1 MSKKTLL
8 NEASVRK
15 FMKFAKIDRYADNFI
30 NETYAPME
38 EEEKMREGDDKMREE
53 RMEEGREDKMEEGR
67 GDKIEEAAHDMEEG
81 HGMGM
86 HDKMEEGMYTE
97 EEHDESPAPPA
108 DDDAGAM
115 EGTVDLDTFMDAF
128 ETALEQATGEDVEV
142 DMGDDEMAMDDESAE
157 EDEEDEVA
165 GGMEMVDD
173 EEVLEETLRR
183 VTRRLNRMVE
193 SKKGAARKA
202 RMVESAT
209 DRIMARILK
218 SE

>member
-38 EEEKMREGDDKMREE
+38 EEDEAPEMGD
-53 RMEEGREDKMEEGR
+53 
-67 GDKIEEAAHDMEEG
+67 EAPEMDDM
-81 HGMGM
+81 
-86 HDKMEEGMYTE
+86 
-97 EEHDESPAPPA
+97 PA
-108 DDDAGAM
+108 DDAPEMDDEGGAL
-115 EGTVDLDTFMDAF
+115 EGTVDLDAFMDAF
-128 ETALEQATGEDVEV
+128 ETALESATGEDVEV
-142 DMGDDEMAMDDESAE
+142 DMGDDEMAMDDEAA
-157 EDEEDEVA
+157 EEDEVA
-165 GGMEMVDD
+165 GEMEMVDD

-183 VTRRLNRMVE
+183 VTDRLNRMVE
-193 SKKGAARKA
+193 SKKSAARKA
-202 RMVESAT
+202 RMVESVT

>member
-38 EEEKMREGDDKMREE
+38 EEEVMTEQ
-53 RMEEGREDKMEEGR
+53 EDEAPEMG
-67 GDKIEEAAHDMEEG
+67 EEAPEMDDM
-81 HGMGM
+81 
-86 HDKMEEGMYTE
+86 
-97 EEHDESPAPPA
+97 PA
-108 DDDAGAM
+108 DDAPEMDDEGGAM
-115 EGTVDLDTFMDAF
+115 EGTVDLDAFMDAF

-142 DMGDDEMAMDDESAE
+142 DMGDEEMAMDDEAA
-157 EDEEDEVA
+157 EEDEVA
-165 GGMEMVDD
+165 GEMEMIDD

-193 SKKGAARKA
+193 SKKSAARKA
-202 RMVESAT
+202 HMVESVT

>member
-38 EEEKMREGDDKMREE
+38 EEEAMEE
-53 RMEEGREDKMEEGR
+53 RMHAEGREDKLEEGREDKMEEGVHA
-67 GDKIEEAAHDMEEG
+67 D
-81 HGMGM
+81 
-86 HDKMEEGMYTE
+86 DKMEEGMHAE
-97 EEHDESPAPPA
+97 EEEGMEPMDDDMPA
-108 DDDAGAM
+108 DDAPEMDDDGGAM
-115 EGTVDLDTFMDAF
+115 EGTVDLDAFMDAF

-142 DMGDDEMAMDDESAE
+142 DMGDDEMAMDDKAA
-157 EDEEDEVA
+157 EEDEVA
-165 GGMEMVDD
+165 GEMEMVDD

-193 SKKGAARKA
+193 SKKSAARKA
-202 RMVESAT
+202 RMVESVT

>member
-15 FMKFAKIDRYADNFI
+15 FMKFAKIERYADNFI

-38 EEEKMREGDDKMREE
+38 EEEAMEE
-53 RMEEGREDKMEEGR
+53 RMHAEGREDKMEEGREDKMEEGVHA
-67 GDKIEEAAHDMEEG
+67 D
-81 HGMGM
+81 
-86 HDKMEEGMYTE
+86 DKMEEGMHAE
-97 EEHDESPAPPA
+97 EEEGMEPMDDDMPA
-108 DDDAGAM
+108 DDAPEMDDDGGAM
-115 EGTVDLDTFMDAF
+115 EGTVDLDAFMDAF

-142 DMGDDEMAMDDESAE
+142 DMGDDEMAMDDAAA
-157 EDEEDEVA
+157 EEDEVA
-165 GGMEMVDD
+165 GEMEMVDD

-193 SKKGAARKA
+193 S
-202 RMVESAT
+202 VT

>member
-38 EEEKMREGDDKMREE
+38 EEEVMMEQEDEAPEMGD
-53 RMEEGREDKMEEGR
+53 
-67 GDKIEEAAHDMEEG
+67 EAPEMDDM
-81 HGMGM
+81 
-86 HDKMEEGMYTE
+86 
-97 EEHDESPAPPA
+97 PA
-108 DDDAGAM
+108 DEAPEMGDEGGAM
-115 EGTVDLDTFMDAF
+115 EGTVDLDAFMDAF
-128 ETALEQATGEDVEV
+128 ETALESATGEDVEV
-142 DMGDDEMAMDDESAE
+142 DMGDDEMAMDDEAA
-157 EDEEDEVA
+157 EEDEVA
-165 GGMEMVDD
+165 GEMEMVDD

-193 SKKGAARKA
+193 SKKSTARKA
-202 RMVESAT
+202 RMVESVT

>member
-38 EEEKMREGDDKMREE
+38 EEEA
-53 RMEEGREDKMEEGR
+53 MEEGVHAD
-67 GDKIEEAAHDMEEG
+67 
-81 HGMGM
+81 
-86 HDKMEEGMYTE
+86 DKMEEGMHAE
-97 EEHDESPAPPA
+97 EEEGMEPMDDDMPA
-108 DDDAGAM
+108 DDAPEMGDEGGAM
-115 EGTVDLDTFMDAF
+115 EGTVDLDAFMDAF

-142 DMGDDEMAMDDESAE
+142 DMGDDEMAMDDEAA
-157 EDEEDEVA
+157 EEDEVA
-165 GGMEMVDD
+165 GEMEMVDD

-193 SKKGAARKA
+193 SKKSAARKT
-202 RMVESAT
+202 RMVESVT

>member
-8 NEASVRK
+8 IEASVRK
-15 FMKFAKIDRYADNFI
+15 FMKFAKIERYADNFI

-38 EEEKMREGDDKMREE
+38 EEEAMEE
-53 RMEEGREDKMEEGR
+53 RMHAEGREDKMEEGREDKMEE
-67 GDKIEEAAHDMEEG
+67 AAHEMEEG

-86 HDKMEEGMYTE
+86 HDKMEAGMPAEEEEGME
-97 EEHDESPAPPA
+97 PMDDDMPA
-108 DDDAGAM
+108 DDASEMDDEGGAM
-115 EGTVDLDTFMDAF
+115 EGTVDLDAFMDAF

-142 DMGDDEMAMDDESAE
+142 DMGDDGMAMDDEAA
-157 EDEEDEVA
+157 EEDEVA
-165 GGMEMVDD
+165 GEMEMVDD

-193 SKKGAARKA
+193 SKKSTARKA
-202 RMVESAT
+202 RMVESVT

>member
-38 EEEKMREGDDKMREE
+38 EEEVMMEQEDEAPEMGD
-53 RMEEGREDKMEEGR
+53 
-67 GDKIEEAAHDMEEG
+67 EAPEMDDM
-81 HGMGM
+81 
-86 HDKMEEGMYTE
+86 
-97 EEHDESPAPPA
+97 PA
-108 DDDAGAM
+108 DEAPEMGDEGGAM
-115 EGTVDLDTFMDAF
+115 EGTVDLDAFMDAF
-128 ETALEQATGEDVEV
+128 ETALESATGEDVEV
-142 DMGDDEMAMDDESAE
+142 DMGDDEMAMDDEAA
-157 EDEEDEVA
+157 EEDEVA
-165 GGMEMVDD
+165 GEMEMVDD

-193 SKKGAARKA
+193 SKKSAARKT
-202 RMVESAT
+202 RMVESVT

>member
-38 EEEKMREGDDKMREE
+38 EEEEA
-53 RMEEGREDKMEEGR
+53 MEEGVHAD
-67 GDKIEEAAHDMEEG
+67 
-81 HGMGM
+81 
-86 HDKMEEGMYTE
+86 DKMEEGMYAE
-97 EEHDESPAPPA
+97 EEEGMEPMDDDMPA
-108 DDDAGAM
+108 DDAPEMDDEGGAM
-115 EGTVDLDTFMDAF
+115 EGTVDLDAFMDAF

-142 DMGDDEMAMDDESAE
+142 DMGDDEAA
-157 EDEEDEVA
+157 EEDEVA
-165 GGMEMVDD
+165 GEMEMVDD

-193 SKKGAARKA
+193 SKKSAARKT
-202 RMVESAT
+202 RMVESVT

>member
-38 EEEKMREGDDKMREE
+38 EEEVMMEQEDEAPEMGD
-53 RMEEGREDKMEEGR
+53 
-67 GDKIEEAAHDMEEG
+67 EAPEMDDM
-81 HGMGM
+81 
-86 HDKMEEGMYTE
+86 
-97 EEHDESPAPPA
+97 PA
-108 DDDAGAM
+108 DDAPEMDDEGGAM
-115 EGTVDLDTFMDAF
+115 EGTVDLDAFMDAF

-142 DMGDDEMAMDDESAE
+142 DMGDDEMAMDDEAA
-157 EDEEDEVA
+157 EEDEVA
-165 GGMEMVDD
+165 GEMEMVDD

-193 SKKGAARKA
+193 SKKSAARKA
-202 RMVESAT
+202 HMVESVT

>member
-38 EEEKMREGDDKMREE
+38 EEEVMMEQEDEAPEMDDM
-53 RMEEGREDKMEEGR
+53 
-67 GDKIEEAAHDMEEG
+67 
-81 HGMGM
+81 
-86 HDKMEEGMYTE
+86 
-97 EEHDESPAPPA
+97 PA
-108 DDDAGAM
+108 DDAPEMDDEGGAM
-115 EGTVDLDTFMDAF
+115 EGTVDLDAFMDAF

-142 DMGDDEMAMDDESAE
+142 DMGDDEMAMDDEAA
-157 EDEEDEVA
+157 EEDEVA
-165 GGMEMVDD
+165 GEMEMVDD

-183 VTRRLNRMVE
+183 VTSRLNRMVE
-193 SKKGAARKA
+193 SKKNAARKA
-202 RMVESAT
+202 RMVESVT

>member
-38 EEEKMREGDDKMREE
+38 EEEAMEE
-53 RMEEGREDKMEEGR
+53 RMHAEGREDKMEEGREDKMEEGMHA
-67 GDKIEEAAHDMEEG
+67 EE
-81 HGMGM
+81 
-86 HDKMEEGMYTE
+86 EEGMKPM
-97 EEHDESPAPPA
+97 DDDMPA
-108 DDDAGAM
+108 DDAPEMGDEGGAM
-115 EGTVDLDTFMDAF
+115 EGTVDLDAFMDAF

-142 DMGDDEMAMDDESAE
+142 DMGDDEMAMDDAAA
-157 EDEEDEVA
+157 EEDEVA
-165 GGMEMVDD
+165 GEMEMVDD

-183 VTRRLNRMVE
+183 VTSRLNRMVE
-193 SKKGAARKA
+193 SKKSAARKA
-202 RMVESAT
+202 RMVESVT

>member
-15 FMKFAKIDRYADNFI
+15 FMKFAKIERYADNFI

-38 EEEKMREGDDKMREE
+38 EEEEVMTEQEDEAPEMGD
-53 RMEEGREDKMEEGR
+53 
-67 GDKIEEAAHDMEEG
+67 EAPEMDDM
-81 HGMGM
+81 
-86 HDKMEEGMYTE
+86 
-97 EEHDESPAPPA
+97 PA
-108 DDDAGAM
+108 DDAPEMDDEGGAM
-115 EGTVDLDTFMDAF
+115 EGTVDLDAFMDAF

-142 DMGDDEMAMDDESAE
+142 DMGDDEMAMDDKAA
-157 EDEEDEVA
+157 EEDEVA
-165 GGMEMVDD
+165 GEMEMVDD

-193 SKKGAARKA
+193 SKKSAARKT
-202 RMVESAT
+202 RMVESVT

>member
-38 EEEKMREGDDKMREE
+38 EEEVMMEQEDEAPEMDD
-53 RMEEGREDKMEEGR
+53 
-67 GDKIEEAAHDMEEG
+67 EAPEMDDM
-81 HGMGM
+81 
-86 HDKMEEGMYTE
+86 
-97 EEHDESPAPPA
+97 PA
-108 DDDAGAM
+108 DDAPEMDDEGGAM
-115 EGTVDLDTFMDAF
+115 EGTVDLDAFMDAF
-128 ETALEQATGEDVEV
+128 ETALESATGEDVEV
-142 DMGDDEMAMDDESAE
+142 DMGAGDELAMDDEAA
-157 EDEEDEVA
+157 EEDEVA
-165 GGMEMVDD
+165 GEMEMVDD

-193 SKKGAARKA
+193 SKKSTARKA
-202 RMVESAT
+202 RMVESVT

>member
-38 EEEKMREGDDKMREE
+38 EEEAMEE
-53 RMEEGREDKMEEGR
+53 RMHAEGREDKMEEGREDKMEEGMHA
-67 GDKIEEAAHDMEEG
+67 EE
-81 HGMGM
+81 
-86 HDKMEEGMYTE
+86 EEGMKPM
-97 EEHDESPAPPA
+97 DDDMPA
-108 DDDAGAM
+108 DDAPEMDDDGGAM
-115 EGTVDLDTFMDAF
+115 EGTVDLDAFMDAF

-142 DMGDDEMAMDDESAE
+142 DMGDDEMAMDDAAA
-157 EDEEDEVA
+157 EEDEVA
-165 GGMEMVDD
+165 GEMEMVDD

-193 SKKGAARKA
+193 SKKSAARKA
-202 RMVESAT
+202 RMVESVT

>member
-38 EEEKMREGDDKMREE
+38 EEEAMEE
-53 RMEEGREDKMEEGR
+53 RMHAEGREDKMEEGREDKMEEGMHA
-67 GDKIEEAAHDMEEG
+67 EE
-81 HGMGM
+81 
-86 HDKMEEGMYTE
+86 EEGME
-97 EEHDESPAPPA
+97 PMDDDMPA
-108 DDDAGAM
+108 DDAPEMDDDGGAM
-115 EGTVDLDTFMDAF
+115 EGTVDLDAFMDAF

-142 DMGDDEMAMDDESAE
+142 DMGDDEMAMDDEAAE
-157 EDEEDEVA
+157 DDEVA
-165 GGMEMVDD
+165 GEMEMVDD

-193 SKKGAARKA
+193 SKKDAARKA

>member
-38 EEEKMREGDDKMREE
+38 EEEA
-53 RMEEGREDKMEEGR
+53 MEEGVHADDKMEEGVHAD
-67 GDKIEEAAHDMEEG
+67 DKME
-81 HGMGM
+81 GM
-86 HDKMEEGMYTE
+86 HDKMEGMYKEEEEGME
-97 EEHDESPAPPA
+97 PMDDDMPA
-108 DDDAGAM
+108 DDASEMDDEGGAM
-115 EGTVDLDTFMDAF
+115 EGTVDLDAFMDAF

-142 DMGDDEMAMDDESAE
+142 DMGDDEMAMDDEAA
-157 EDEEDEVA
+157 EEDEVA
-165 GGMEMVDD
+165 GEMEMVDD

-183 VTRRLNRMVE
+183 VTRRLNRMIE
-193 SKKGAARKA
+193 SKKSAARKT
-202 RMVESAT
+202 RMVESVT

>member
-15 FMKFAKIDRYADNFI
+15 FMKFAKIERYADNFI

-38 EEEKMREGDDKMREE
+38 EEEAMEE
-53 RMEEGREDKMEEGR
+53 RMHAEGREDKMEEGVHA
-67 GDKIEEAAHDMEEG
+67 D
-81 HGMGM
+81 
-86 HDKMEEGMYTE
+86 DKMEEGMHAE
-97 EEHDESPAPPA
+97 EEEGMEPMDDDMPA
-108 DDDAGAM
+108 DDAPEMADEGGAM
-115 EGTVDLDTFMDAF
+115 EGTVDLDAFMDAF

-142 DMGDDEMAMDDESAE
+142 DMGDDEMAMDDKAA
-157 EDEEDEVA
+157 EEDEVA
-165 GGMEMVDD
+165 GEMEMVDD

-193 SKKGAARKA
+193 SKKSAARKT
-202 RMVESAT
+202 RMVESVT

>member
-38 EEEKMREGDDKMREE
+38 EEEA
-53 RMEEGREDKMEEGR
+53 MEEGVHADDKMEEGVHAD
-67 GDKIEEAAHDMEEG
+67 DKME
-81 HGMGM
+81 GM
-86 HDKMEEGMYTE
+86 HDKMEGMYKEEEEGME
-97 EEHDESPAPPA
+97 PMDDDMPA
-108 DDDAGAM
+108 DDAPEMGDEGGAM
-115 EGTVDLDTFMDAF
+115 EGTVDLDAFMDAF

-142 DMGDDEMAMDDESAE
+142 DMGDDEMAMDDEAA
-157 EDEEDEVA
+157 EEDEVA
-165 GGMEMVDD
+165 GEMEMVDD

-193 SKKGAARKA
+193 SKKSAARKT
-202 RMVESAT
+202 RMVESVT

>member
-38 EEEKMREGDDKMREE
+38 EEEA
-53 RMEEGREDKMEEGR
+53 MEEGVHADDKMEEGVHAD
-67 GDKIEEAAHDMEEG
+67 DKMEEG
-81 HGMGM
+81 VHAD
-86 HDKMEEGMYTE
+86 DKMEEGMYAE
-97 EEHDESPAPPA
+97 EEEGMEPMDDDMPA
-108 DDDAGAM
+108 DDAPEMDDEGGAM
-115 EGTVDLDTFMDAF
+115 EGTVDLDAFMDAF

-142 DMGDDEMAMDDESAE
+142 DMGDDEMAMDDEAA
-157 EDEEDEVA
+157 EEDEVA
-165 GGMEMVDD
+165 GEMEMVDD

-193 SKKGAARKA
+193 SKKSAARKT
-202 RMVESAT
+202 RMVESVT

>member
-15 FMKFAKIDRYADNFI
+15 FMKFAKIERYADNFI

-38 EEEKMREGDDKMREE
+38 EEEA
-53 RMEEGREDKMEEGR
+53 MEEGVHADDKMEEGVHA
-67 GDKIEEAAHDMEEG
+67 D
-81 HGMGM
+81 
-86 HDKMEEGMYTE
+86 DKMEEGMYAE
-97 EEHDESPAPPA
+97 EEEGMEPMDDDMPA
-108 DDDAGAM
+108 DDAPEMDDGGAM
-115 EGTVDLDTFMDAF
+115 EGTVDLDAFMDAF

-142 DMGDDEMAMDDESAE
+142 DMGDDEMAMDDEAA
-157 EDEEDEVA
+157 EEDEVA
-165 GGMEMVDD
+165 GEMEMVDD

-193 SKKGAARKA
+193 SKKSAARKT
-202 RMVESAT
+202 RMVESVT

>member
-15 FMKFAKIDRYADNFI
+15 FMKFAKIERYADNFI

-38 EEEKMREGDDKMREE
+38 EEEAMEE
-53 RMEEGREDKMEEGR
+53 RMHAEGREDKMEEGREDKMEEGVHA
-67 GDKIEEAAHDMEEG
+67 D
-81 HGMGM
+81 
-86 HDKMEEGMYTE
+86 DKMEEGMHAE
-97 EEHDESPAPPA
+97 EEEGMEPMDDDMPA
-108 DDDAGAM
+108 DDAPEMDDDGGAM
-115 EGTVDLDTFMDAF
+115 EGTVDLDAFMDAF

-142 DMGDDEMAMDDESAE
+142 DMGDDEMAMDDAAA
-157 EDEEDEVA
+157 EEDEVA
-165 GGMEMVDD
+165 GEMEMVDD

-193 SKKGAARKA
+193 SKKSAARKA
-202 RMVESAT
+202 RMVESVT

>member
-38 EEEKMREGDDKMREE
+38 EEEA
-53 RMEEGREDKMEEGR
+53 MEEGVHADEKMEEGVHADDKMEEGVHA
-67 GDKIEEAAHDMEEG
+67 EE
-81 HGMGM
+81 
-86 HDKMEEGMYTE
+86 EEGME
-97 EEHDESPAPPA
+97 PMDDDMPA
-108 DDDAGAM
+108 DDAPEMDDEGGAM
-115 EGTVDLDTFMDAF
+115 EGTVDLDAFMDAF

-142 DMGDDEMAMDDESAE
+142 DMGDDEMAMDDAAA
-157 EDEEDEVA
+157 EEDEVA
-165 GGMEMVDD
+165 GEMEMIDD

-193 SKKGAARKA
+193 SKKSTARKA
-202 RMVESAT
+202 RMVESVT

>member
-38 EEEKMREGDDKMREE
+38 EEEAMEE
-53 RMEEGREDKMEEGR
+53 RMHAEGREDKMEEGREDKMEEGMHA
-67 GDKIEEAAHDMEEG
+67 EE
-81 HGMGM
+81 
-86 HDKMEEGMYTE
+86 EEGME
-97 EEHDESPAPPA
+97 PMDDDMPA
-108 DDDAGAM
+108 DDAPEMGDEGGAM
-115 EGTVDLDTFMDAF
+115 EGTVDLDAFMDAF

-142 DMGDDEMAMDDESAE
+142 DMGDDEMAMDDAAA
-157 EDEEDEVA
+157 EEDEVA
-165 GGMEMVDD
+165 GEMEMVDD

-183 VTRRLNRMVE
+183 VTSRLNRMVE
-193 SKKGAARKA
+193 SKKSAARKA
-202 RMVESAT
+202 RMVESVT

>member
-38 EEEKMREGDDKMREE
+38 EEEVMTEQ
-53 RMEEGREDKMEEGR
+53 EDEAPEMG
-67 GDKIEEAAHDMEEG
+67 EEAPEMDDM
-81 HGMGM
+81 
-86 HDKMEEGMYTE
+86 
-97 EEHDESPAPPA
+97 PA
-108 DDDAGAM
+108 DDAPEMGDEGGAM
-115 EGTVDLDTFMDAF
+115 EGTVDLDAFMDAF

-142 DMGDDEMAMDDESAE
+142 DMGDEEMAMDDEAA
-157 EDEEDEVA
+157 EEDEVA
-165 GGMEMVDD
+165 GEMEMVDD

-193 SKKGAARKA
+193 SKKSAARKT
-202 RMVESAT
+202 RMVESVT